1 MADLLQKYEELNP
14 LDRGRL
20 FKKTKEKEQTSF
32 QKIAKKI
39 KKSPAYVV
47 NSVRLLRL
55 PPAIQD
61 GLLGGLISEGH
72 ARALISIDD
81 QRECVEIYKI
91 ILKSHSSVRE
101 AEELVRQ
108 KKKDNKDQ
116 LSEIETQNLQKW
128 MEKVFKRSF
137 SKIII
142 KKTRNRITVSL
153 QIEPT
158 NL

>member
-1 MADLLQKYEELNP
+1 MVNGLCNYEELNP

-20 FKKTKEKEQTSF
+20 FEKIKEKENISY
-32 QKIAKKI
+32 QKIAKEI
-39 KKSPAYVV
+39 KKSPSYVA

-81 QRECVEIYKI
+81 ERECVDVYKEI
-91 ILKSHSSVRE
+91 LRSHSSVRE

-108 KKKDNKDQ
+108 KKQDIKDK
-116 LSEIETQNLQKW
+116 LSDKETKKLKAHLEN
-128 MEKVFKRSF
+128 VFERKF
-137 SKIII
+137 KKIII
-142 KKTRNRITVSL
+142 RKTRNRITVSL
-153 QIEPT
+153 H
-158 NL
+158 LK